1 MLIYTEDRPIFNL
14 QKEVQAGVLHEVLTS
29 VFSLPT
35 RCRDTCTPS
44 RCLQWLAGCL
54 DKSGDGTVPFQ
65 ANVHKHSR
73 HWRRMT
79 RLGRLTEGIS
89 VNSITIR
96 TLSPAQP
103 WVSRHLPGAW
113 KQNKKKEI
121 QILGLKWKQKHLIS
135 AGTEQRRPNSSGLLW
150 ENSFWPESASRLAC
164 LYKKTTGFQS
174 LCKTIQQR
182 LSGRFCVL
190 LGWTLTSMLQ
200 SIYPLNYNLPATNNN
215 ICNPVDVFA
224 KKKVNWC
231 TVCLSF
237 WCFASD
243 STHASLLG

>member
-1 MLIYTEDRPIFNL
+1 MFGQEWRRHSAFSGQRTNTRGIGGGWRGWADWLRASVSTPSQSEHS
-14 QKEVQAGVLHEVLTS
+14 VLHNPGS
-29 VFSLPT
+29 P
-35 RCRDTCTPS
+35 DIY
-44 RCLQWLAGCL
+44 
-54 DKSGDGTVPFQ
+54 
-65 ANVHKHSR
+65 
-73 HWRRMT
+73 
-79 RLGRLTEGIS
+79 LGLE
-89 VNSITIR
+89 N
-96 TLSPAQP
+96 
-103 WVSRHLPGAW
+103 
-113 KQNKKKEI
+113 KKKKEI
-121 QILGLKWKQKHLIS
+121 QIIGLKWKKKHLIS

-150 ENSFWPESASRLAC
+150 ENYFWPESASRLAC
-164 LYKKTTGFQS
+164 LYKKPTGFQS

-200 SIYPLNYNLPATNNN
+200 SIYPSNYNLPATNNI

>member
-1 MLIYTEDRPIFNL
+1 MFGQEWRWHSAFSGQRTQTLEALAEDD
-14 QKEVQAGVLHEVLTS
+14 EVGRTDWGHQCQLHHNQNTQSCTTLG
-29 VFSLPT
+29 LPT
-35 RCRDTCTPS
+35 FTWGLKT
-44 RCLQWLAGCL
+44 
-54 DKSGDGTVPFQ
+54 T
-65 ANVHKHSR
+65 
-73 HWRRMT
+73 T
-79 RLGRLTEGIS
+79 
-89 VNSITIR
+89 
-96 TLSPAQP
+96 
-103 WVSRHLPGAW
+103 
-113 KQNKKKEI
+113 KKEI
-121 QILGLKWKQKHLIS
+121 QIIGLKWKKKHLIS

-150 ENSFWPESASRLAC
+150 ENYFWPESASRLAC
-164 LYKKTTGFQS
+164 LYKKPTGFQS
-174 LCKTIQQR
+174 LWKAIQQR

-200 SIYPLNYNLPATNNN
+200 SIYPSNYNLPATNNI